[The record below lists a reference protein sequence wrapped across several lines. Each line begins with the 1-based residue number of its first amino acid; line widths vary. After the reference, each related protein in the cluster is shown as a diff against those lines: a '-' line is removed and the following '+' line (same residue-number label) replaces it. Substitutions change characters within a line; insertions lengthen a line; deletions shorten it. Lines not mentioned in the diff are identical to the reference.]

1 MRSLFFCFAVVL
13 MSWGC
18 KRPRVEPP
26 PPTPTPKVLTPKDSI
41 RNIGGNRNW
50 HGYFH
55 YYYGGSMPH
64 DTTGPLSGS
73 FAIAVYS
80 DSSIGFPTP
89 YHPPI
94 AYYDTLYYQYY
105 NDSFIR
111 FYMSLSYPNTKTVD
125 YYYRNDSIAFVHWV
139 GSSGY
144 TSYEHLFT
152 P

>member
-1 MRSLFFCFAVVL
+1 MKAVLFCFAVSL
-13 MSWGC
+13 SLGC
-18 KRPRVEPP
+18 KRPPVEPTVP
-26 PPTPTPKVLTPKDSI
+26 PAPKVLTPKDSI
-41 RNIGGNRNW
+41 KKMGGTRIW

-55 YYYGGSMPH
+55 YFYGGSTPH

-73 FAIAVYS
+73 FAIVVYN
-80 DSSIGFPTP
+80 DSCIGFPTP
-89 YHPPI
+89 YQPPV
-94 AYYDTLYYQYY
+94 AYYDTLYYQYF

-125 YYYRNDSIAFVHWV
+125 YYYKKDSIAFVHWV